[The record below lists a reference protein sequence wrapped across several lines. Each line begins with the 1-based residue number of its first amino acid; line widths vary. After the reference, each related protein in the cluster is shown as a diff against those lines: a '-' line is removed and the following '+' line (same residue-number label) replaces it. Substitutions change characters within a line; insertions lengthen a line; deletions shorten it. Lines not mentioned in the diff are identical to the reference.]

1 MALRPLHG
9 KAAFLAFCGCWH
21 RSEKWLHTAL
31 LFNLQLTLWWKPKGF
46 VEQHK
51 PSKWC
56 CSDKSLTVITD
67 ALVLQYLQPID
78 NYSERQYVTSQSWWC
93 CPEINWCISPWTY
106 LQGGKK
112 KKVDLGCFQPI
123 SFWLQTHWELFCI
136 CLQTRNN
143 TSDPITILEVHRCLC
158 ISHHTYLLTG
168 KAVSMSHSLTTPWGR
183 SLNCPWEGLLAFP
196 QPPPLTTK
204 QAHIDGTYT

>member
-1 MALRPLHG
+1 MMLLWQIPNSDHWCLGSAIFTAYRQLQW
-9 KAAFLAFCGCWH
+9 KAVCDQSKLMVLP
-21 RSEKWLHTAL
+21 RNQLMYLTMN
-31 LFNLQLTLWWKPKGF
+31 LFT
-46 VEQHK
+46 
-51 PSKWC
+51 
-56 CSDKSLTVITD
+56 
-67 ALVLQYLQPID
+67 
-78 NYSERQYVTSQSWWC
+78 
-93 CPEINWCISPWTY
+93 
-106 LQGGKK
+106 GGKK